1 MQLSCRKVIVYFSA
15 EKYTIK
21 FSKFLKFISYNAIFL
36 KKYPFDFLIPRGFEA
51 LRQLHFEKLLPRF
64 WSCKQRG
71 GVGYLHAYLKFSELF
86 FACLNC
92 VRNPIP
98 KRIAKRIFE
107 NFSQKFCRMR
117 AQTLKPFFLK
127 RFFGQKI
134 KINQI
139 SLLNE
144 ANLFEKELL
153 FR

>member
-1 MQLSCRKVIVYFSA
+1 MQ
-15 EKYTIK
+15 
-21 FSKFLKFISYNAIFL
+21 FL
-36 KKYPFDFLIPRGFEA
+36 KKNIPLTFLFLEDLRPSANSILKSYCLDFGAASRG
-51 LRQLHFEKLLPRF
+51 
-64 WSCKQRG
+64 G